1 MCSSEA
7 FCGMQSSCV
16 AETVHLRTVSLV
28 RVYVLKLKLSFH
40 SFVLFSLIFIDF
52 HVELVVLGPATYVS
66 KQADLRIRIL
76 VQVSGMQIKCFAP
89 LLPRQCEN
97 NGF

>member
-1 MCSSEA
+1 MCSFEA

-16 AETVHLRTVSLV
+16 AETVHLRTASLA

-40 SFVLFSLIFIDF
+40 SAVLFSLIFIDF
-52 HVELVVLGPATYVS
+52 HVELVVLGPTTYVS
-66 KQADLRIRIL
+66 KQADLRIRIQ
-76 VQVSGMQIKCFAP
+76 VQVNGMQMKCFAP
-89 LLPRQCEN
+89 MLPRQREN